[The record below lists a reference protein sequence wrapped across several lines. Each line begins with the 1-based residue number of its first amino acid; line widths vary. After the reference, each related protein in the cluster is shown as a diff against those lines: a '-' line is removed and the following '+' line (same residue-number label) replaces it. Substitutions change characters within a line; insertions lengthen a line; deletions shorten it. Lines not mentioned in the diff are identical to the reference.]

1 MNRPNSLYLFLLT
14 SAALSVSGAA
24 QPNDL
29 TTEEKADGWHLL
41 FNGKNLDGWIAIGKT
56 AAPEKGWVVEEG
68 TLKHVDKGGG
78 GDIVTVDS
86 YDDFELTWEWKV
98 APAANGGLKYN
109 LPDPK
114 KGIGCEYQ
122 LIDDAGNPDGQRGGR
137 KHQTASL
144 YDVIEPSPAAKT
156 SAVGQWNSSRILV
169 KGNHAEHW
177 LNGVKTVEFEFGSEE
192 LKAGVAKSKFKDTP
206 GWGIKTKSPI
216 LLQDHGDEIS
226 FRSIKIRKP

>member
-1 MNRPNSLYLFLLT
+1 MNRTNLFSLVILT
-14 SAALSVSGAA
+14 SAALAATSIA

-29 TTEEKADGWHLL
+29 STEEKADGWRLL
-41 FNGKNLDGWIAIGKT
+41 FNGKDLDGWVANGKT
-56 AAPEKGWVVEEG
+56 APPEKGWVVEQG
-68 TLKHVDKGGG
+68 ILKHVDKGGG
-78 GDIVTVDS
+78 GDIVTKES
-86 YDDFELTWEWKV
+86 FEDFELTWDWKV

-137 KHQTASL
+137 SHQTASL
-144 YDVIEPSPAAKT
+144 YDVIEPAAAAKT
-156 SAVGQWNSSRILV
+156 KPIGEWNSSRILV

-177 LNGVKTVEFEFGSEE
+177 LNGMKTVEFEFGSEE
-192 LKAGVAKSKFKDTP
+192 LKAGVAKSKFKSTP